1 MADLS
6 DVTRLLEQLATSAVY
21 PNGTS
26 QPSVAGMDVRIYE
39 GWPIPTQL
47 DLDVAGQEM
56 AGTPPVPVPRP
67 GGKVCNVSVY
77 PMPGATNAN
86 VFQILDDTYTIV
98 NPNYGLAAPT
108 VSGNTITITGQPVTG
123 EYLTVILNNV
133 DVVSSSQIT
142 LAAVLNDLVTK
153 INGLNKGYT
162 ATTDG
167 VSTLTITGWAYLTV
181 RQGSVGT
188 LAKVTH
194 RQRQGVMVSVW
205 APDHSSRA
213 TLAAA
218 IDVLIKE
225 NLVNS
230 LPDTSQCLLTYN
242 RTSQSDE
249 MQAETIYRRDLVYE
263 AEYATLQ
270 QFPGYVVTSASFQ
283 IQGGNFYMPTLPP
296 TITTDP

>member
-6 DVTRLLEQLATSAVY
+6 DVTRALEQLVTSAVY
-21 PNGTS
+21 PNGIG
-26 QPSVAGMDVRIYE
+26 QPSVAGMDCRIFE
-39 GWPIPTQL
+39 GWPIPAQL
-47 DLDVAGQEM
+47 DLDVAGQVLT
-56 AGTPPVPVPRP
+56 GTPPVPTTRP
-67 GGKVCNVSVY
+67 GGKVADISIY
-77 PMPGATNAN
+77 PMPGADAT

-108 VSGNTITITGQPVTG
+108 ISGNEITVTGAPVAG
-123 EYLTVILNNV
+123 EYLTIILDNLNV
-133 DVVSSSQIT
+133 ASSSQPT
-142 LAAVLNDLVTK
+142 LVAILNDLVTQ
-153 INGLNKGYT
+153 INVFGPYT

-167 VSTLTITGWAYLTV
+167 VDSITIDGWAYLTV

-194 RQRQGVMVSVW
+194 RQRHGVMVTVW
-205 APDHSSRA
+205 APDHVSRTA
-213 TLAAA
+213 LAAA

-225 NLVNS
+225 NLVVT
-230 LPDTSQCLLTYN
+230 LPDTSQAVLTYE
-242 RTSQSDE
+242 RTNLSDE
-249 MQAETIYRRDLVYE
+249 MQAQTIYRRDLIYL

-270 QFPGYVVTSASFQ
+270 QFPGYVITSTQFQ